1 MTFEPEISWKRTG
14 VFVFFAIFEASNLG
28 DTDWNI
34 STSFPFSF
42 NWLIKVLKLMGIW
55 ISESCQMIKRL
66 SDKFLRITCKKLACK
81 TFLKKLDHKP
91 FQKRFDRK
99 SVAVVGTFFKKA

>member
-28 DTDWNI
+28 DTGWRI

-66 SDKFLRITCKKLACK
+66 SGQMYEKLHIVIE
-81 TFLKKLDHKP
+81 LIPKP
-91 FQKRFDRK
+91 VFIFTYWNYSRLFSR
-99 SVAVVGTFFKKA
+99 SEALLVT